1 MIEIEGADQLARLA
15 RQLREAGDKGLQ
27 AELGKAINRALKPVK
42 ADIRQSASET
52 LPKRGGLAAKVA
64 KSRITTR
71 RSTSQQ
77 AAGVRVV
84 ATNTISL
91 YHLDK
96 GQVRH
101 RKGGDINAGKVQPVT
116 PGWMTKPAEAA
127 APKVRAELVQAMDD
141 VAKKIVRGL

>member
-1 MIEIEGADQLARLA
+1 MITIEGADQLARLA
-15 RQLREAGDKGLQ
+15 KQLREAGAKDLQ

-42 ADIRQSASET
+42 ADIKRSAAET

-64 KSRITTR
+64 RSKITTR
-71 RSTSQQ
+71 RRTSQK

-96 GQVRH
+96 GQIRH
-101 RKGGDINAGKVQPVT
+101 RKGGDINAGKVQPTT

-127 APKVRAELVQAMDD
+127 APKVQRELVQAMDD
-141 VAKKIVRGL
+141 IAKKIVRGI